1 MKQDVEIVRPKEWLE
16 EALIT
21 LEKIKAGAKSSEEA
35 ITFNKFVFTHYVV
48 EAFEAILAAKAI
60 TTEQAELVHKVV
72 TEYLSDELLAALS
85 DYDQEVHSKSSCA
98 VFSN

>member
-21 LEKIKAGAKSSEEA
+21 LEKIKVGAKSSQEA

-48 EAFEAILAAKAI
+48 
-60 TTEQAELVHKVV
+60 
-72 TEYLSDELLAALS
+72 
-85 DYDQEVHSKSSCA
+85 
-98 VFSN
+98 

>member
-35 ITFNKFVFTHYVV
+35 ITFNKFVFTHYQGVLWHRAGSRERDGNDGHLPCLVV
-48 EAFEAILAAKAI
+48 ANGGK
-60 TTEQAELVHKVV
+60 
-72 TEYLSDELLAALS
+72 
-85 DYDQEVHSKSSCA
+85 
-98 VFSN
+98 